1 MRPSRTSHS
10 KLRRRP
16 ALFAL
21 AASAFCAMGPNGCS
35 PTTEPASVRVDHV
48 NLTPPAVTLAVG
60 AEQQII
66 ATCVDASN
74 APMIGMAVSWASQS
88 PSVASVNVSGLVRAV
103 ARGNTQV
110 TATCDLQGSPKQAS
124 VSVTV
129 TLIPAASVI
138 VEPATFLLAPG
149 QTQQLT
155 ATPKDAA
162 GNPLSDR
169 TVAWRSSNT
178 AVATVSTAGL
188 VSAVGGGTATISAT
202 TENTTGFSSAT
213 VPLPVASVTM
223 SPSNVTIFVGSTVQL
238 TATPRDST
246 GAPLIGRVI
255 VWSSSSLAVAG
266 VSASGFLT
274 AFNGGAATI
283 TATSEGRI
291 ASASVVVPT
300 PVASVMLAPA
310 LASMVEL
317 RTLVPLVTLR
327 DAANNILQGRSVTWT
342 SNDTSVAQVS
352 SSGTITARRQGT
364 AVITAASEGRSGT
377 LSVTVTLAP
386 VGSVVVS
393 PVNATLSVNQTQ
405 QHAAAVKDSLGNT
418 LVGRTVT
425 WTSSAPGVATVSPA
439 GLVTTVAPGSATI
452 TASSGGSSG
461 TTFITVAAPVAS
473 VVVAPAAATLTAGQ
487 TQQLTATPRDAAG
500 TVLTGRNVVW
510 TSSTPAVATVSAN
523 GVVTAVGGG
532 TSSVTATVEG
542 VSGTATITVPV
553 PIGTLSVSP
562 ATTRMTPE
570 QTTQL
575 TANLKDAAGFT
586 LVGRP
591 ITWVT
596 SNAAVATVSQ
606 VGLVTAVTLGSAT
619 ITATAEGKAGS
630 SAVTVVGWK
639 LVRAGG
645 STSCGLVS
653 DGTAYCWGNGGSGQL
668 GDGGT
673 GGRYEPF
680 AVGGGFKFDSMSVG
694 DGTVCALDSSGKAYC
709 WGSGTSGQLGNGAA
723 SSRGLPQAVSGS
735 LLFKNVAVGLNA
747 PYFVAYAGH
756 VCGVASTGD
765 AWCWGEGGY
774 GQLGNGS
781 SNENRSTPTAVLG
794 GLKFSALATGYSHTC
809 GLVSGL
815 AYCWGY
821 NAFGQLGD
829 GTTTSRL
836 LPTPVTAPGLS
847 FKSISG
853 HGYSTCA
860 VTVSGYVYCWGEN
873 NGQFGDGT
881 SNDSKVPVLAADGLS
896 YTSVSIGA
904 NHACGVDRAGKGYC
918 WGSYNYYGEL
928 GHNNVSAAVSG
939 GYTFSAVAVGY
950 HHSCGLS
957 LAGAVL
963 CWGSNYSGQVGAGDS
978 ISAYFKPVVVRLP

>member
-1 MRPSRTSHS
+1 MRPSLTSHS
-10 KLRRRP
+10 QSRRRS
-16 ALFAL
+16 ALYVL
-21 AASAFCAMGPNGCS
+21 AASAFCALGPNGCS
-35 PTTEPASVRVDHV
+35 TPTEPASLRVDHV
-48 NLTPPAVTLAVG
+48 SLTPPSVALAVG
-60 AEQQII
+60 TEQQIV

-74 APMIGMAVSWASQS
+74 APMVGMAVSWASQS
-88 PSVASVNVSGLVRAV
+88 PNVASVNVSGMVHAV
-103 ARGNTQV
+103 ATGNTQV

-129 TLIPAASVI
+129 TLVPAASVI

-169 TVAWRSSNT
+169 TVSWRSSNT

-188 VSAVGGGTATISAT
+188 VSAIGGGTATISAT
-202 TENTTGFSSAT
+202 SENTSGFSSAT

-223 SPSNVTIFVGSTVQL
+223 SPSNATIFVGSTVQL
-238 TATPRDST
+238 TATARDST

-266 VSASGFLT
+266 VSTSGFVT
-274 AFNGGAATI
+274 AFNGGGATI
-283 TATSEGRI
+283 TATAEGRI
-291 ASASVVVPT
+291 ASASIVVPT
-300 PVASVMLAPA
+300 PVASVVLAPA

-327 DAANNILQGRSVTWT
+327 DAANNILQGRSVTFT

-352 SSGTITARRQGT
+352 SAGTITARRQGT
-364 AVITAASEGRSGT
+364 VIITASSEGRSGT

-405 QHAAAVKDSLGNT
+405 QHTAAVKDSLGNT
-418 LVGRTVT
+418 LAGRTVT

-473 VVVAPAAATLTAGQ
+473 VVVAPAATTLAAGQ
-487 TQQLTATPRDAAG
+487 TQQLTATPRDGAG
-500 TVLTGRNVVW
+500 TLLTGRNVVW
-510 TSSTPAVATVSAN
+510 TSSAPAVATVSAN

-532 TSSVTATVEG
+532 TSTVTASVEG
-542 VSGTATITVPV
+542 VLGAATINVPV
-553 PIGTLSVSP
+553 PIATMSVSP
-562 ATTRMTPE
+562 ATTRMTPG

-591 ITWVT
+591 ITWIT

-606 VGLVTAVTLGSAT
+606 VGLVTAVTLGSAA
-619 ITATAEGKAGS
+619 ITAIAEGKTSA

-645 STSCGLVS
+645 YTSCGLVS
-653 DGTAYCWGNGGSGQL
+653 DGTPYCWGDDTYGQL
-668 GDGGT
+668 GDAGT
-673 GGRYEPF
+673 TSQSAPV
-680 AVGGGFKFDSMSVG
+680 AVGGGFKFDGMSVG
-694 DGTVCALDSSGKAYC
+694 SSTVCALDSNGKAYC
-709 WGSGTSGQLGNGAA
+709 WGYGYDGQLGNGAS
-723 SSRGLPQAVSGS
+723 SSRGLPQPVSGG
-735 LLFKNVAVGLNA
+735 LVFKNIAVG
-747 PYFVAYAGH
+747 YQH
-756 VCGVASTGD
+756 VCGVGSTGD
-765 AWCWGEGGY
+765 AWCWGNGAY

-781 SNENRSTPTAVLG
+781 SAVSSLSAPTAVVG
-794 GLKFSALATGYSHTC
+794 GLKFSALATGRLHTC

-815 AYCWGY
+815 AYCWGANSY
-821 NAFGQLGD
+821 GQLGD

-847 FKSISG
+847 FKAISASPNND
-853 HGYSTCA
+853 YTCA
-860 VTVSGYVYCWGEN
+860 VTVSGYVYCWGTN
-873 NGQFGDGT
+873 DGQFGDGT
-881 SNDSKVPVLAADGLS
+881 SNDSKVPVLVAGGLV
-896 YTSVSIGA
+896 YASISGGQS
-904 NHACGVDRAGKGYC
+904 HDCGVDGAGKGYC
-918 WGSYNYYGEL
+918 WGAGYSGQL
-928 GHNNVSAAVSG
+928 GDGTSSTQYAPRAVSG
-939 GYTFSAVAVGY
+939 GYAFSAIAAGNG
-950 HHSCGLS
+950 HSCGLS

-963 CWGSNYSGQVGAGDS
+963 CWGYNYSGQVGIGTASYSGVPQ
-978 ISAYFKPVVVRLP
+978 PVVVRLP